1 MAGGEAC
8 DECKSKCLLL
18 HQRKKDPSPLIT
30 TFYKVLYGGYD
41 YWKYLCLP
49 QKISQ
54 TIPVLGAG
62 KVYDLEDTNGQRWQV
77 TLGNKDGHLAFNK
90 GWDKFYADHGLRE
103 GYSLVFHFSVKSHF
117 VVQIID
123 KTGLE
128 KRMFPLE
135 NGKKRKRS
143 EIDVNSNAVGEC
155 QNHSK
160 KQGSAFPGVPDSEA
174 RIHGQPMSKNN
185 SSSVKPGDG
194 MYQHVALG
202 DSDIEQVFTINRD
215 SGYKCEEGR
224 SPILG
229 FINLEMRG
237 VDPDG
242 SSDKRTHPSNTSAAC
257 NAAGRILDENPVSAK
272 VVSGEPPAK
281 VTAPTFFS
289 NSNVSLKKENVA
301 EVGNDH
307 LGDYQ
312 SGLGKQSAKVAAPT
326 YCDNNNVYL
335 KRENVAELPA
345 KVTAPT
351 FSNNNNLYLKRENM
365 AEVVNDRHGDH
376 QSVLP
381 TGNRAQSH
389 SECRIKSSTTSL
401 NRVQI
406 EEATGSKKHSSET
419 VTLPKSE
426 RMEVGKSPSCEF
438 MSVEKYPKFKER
450 SDQIIGGDEKSNEI
464 HKAVKAEPVD
474 SYNDERLDA
483 SALTFTVMVGSKEL
497 LELPKSVTLWTCM
510 DKKVVNLKGGDKRVW
525 PVLYHQKLGIK
536 ALTSGW
542 KNFFMSNRLQIGD
555 ECTFILENE
564 SETTF
569 RIDVKRK

>member
-103 GYSLVFHFSVKSHF
+103 GYSLVFHFMVKSHF

-155 QNHSK
+155 QNHSN
-160 KQGSAFPGVPDSEA
+160 KQGSVFPGVPDSEA

-257 NAAGRILDENPVSAK
+257 NAAARILDENPVSAK

-312 SGLGKQSAKVAAPT
+312 SGLGKQSAK
-326 YCDNNNVYL
+326 
-335 KRENVAELPA
+335 NVAELPA
-345 KVTAPT
+345 KATAPT

-365 AEVVNDRHGDH
+365 AEVGNDR
-376 QSVLP
+376 
-381 TGNRAQSH
+381 
-389 SECRIKSSTTSL
+389 
-401 NRVQI
+401 
-406 EEATGSKKHSSET
+406 ET
-419 VTLPKSE
+419 VTLLKSE

-497 LELPKSVTLWTCM
+497 LVLTLWTCM

-542 KNFFMSNRLQIGD
+542 KNFFLSNKLRIGD

-564 SETTF
+564 SETIF
-569 RIDVKRK
+569 RIDVKR